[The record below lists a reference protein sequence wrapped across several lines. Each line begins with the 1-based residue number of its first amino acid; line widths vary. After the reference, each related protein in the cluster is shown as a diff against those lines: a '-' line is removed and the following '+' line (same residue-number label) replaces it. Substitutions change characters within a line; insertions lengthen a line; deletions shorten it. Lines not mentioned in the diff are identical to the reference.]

1 MRTLLAIAVAAT
13 VLGGCSS
20 DDEVDSAPPAAAEGL
35 PDVETLLSDSFVHWV
50 QRGGLASFS
59 MEDGVIT
66 GVTRPDQPNSF
77 LCTRE
82 TYRDF
87 DLTLEFKVDAGLNS
101 GVQVR
106 SQWRQEGN
114 LQRVFGYQVEIDTTS
129 RRWTGGIQDEGR
141 RGWLFS
147 PADPAAIQAFKP
159 GEWNAMRVLCE
170 DDRIRTWI
178 NGVPVADLTDSAT
191 PRGFIALQVR
201 GVGPQRLPMK
211 VQWRDIRVIER
222 QGTPPA
228 GLR

>member
-1 MRTLLAIAVAAT
+1 MRTLLAITMAAAM
-13 VLGGCSS
+13 LGGCSS
-20 DDEVDSAPPAAAEGL
+20 DEEAEPVPPATTEPL
-35 PDVETLLSDSFVHWV
+35 PHVETLLSDSFVHWV

-66 GVTRPDQPNSF
+66 GVTKPDQPHSF

-82 TYRDF
+82 IFRDF
-87 DLTLEFKVDAGLNS
+87 ELTLDFRIDTGLNS

-106 SQWRQEGN
+106 SQWRQEGT

-129 RRWTGGIQDEGR
+129 RRWTGGIYDEGR

-147 PADPAAIQAFKP
+147 PSDPAAIEAFRP

-170 DDRIRTWI
+170 GDRIRTWI

-191 PRGFIALQVR
+191 PKGFIALQVH
-201 GVGPQRLPMK
+201 GVGSQRLPMK
-211 VQWRDIRVIER
+211 AQWRNIRVVER

-228 GLR
+228 TLR

>member
-1 MRTLLAIAVAAT
+1 MRTLLAITMAAA

-20 DDEVDSAPPAAAEGL
+20 DEETAAPPIAEAL
-35 PDVETLLSDSFVHWV
+35 PHVETLLSDSFVHWV

-59 MEDGVIT
+59 MEGGVIT

-87 DLTLEFKVDAGLNS
+87 ELTLEFKVDAGLNS

-114 LQRVFGYQVEIDTTS
+114 LQRVYGYQVEIDATD
-129 RRWTGGIQDEGR
+129 RRRTGGIYDEAR

-147 PADPAAIQAFKP
+147 PTDPAAIAAFRP

-170 DDRIRTWI
+170 GDRIRTWI
-178 NGVPVADLTDSAT
+178 NDVPVADLVDSTT
-191 PRGFIALQVR
+191 PRGFIALQVH
-201 GVGPQRLPMK
+201 GVGSQRLPMK
-211 VQWRDIRVIER
+211 VQWRNIRVIER
-222 QGTPPA
+222 QGTSPA
-228 GLR
+228 GLQ

>member
-1 MRTLLAIAVAAT
+1 MRTLLAITVAAM

-20 DDEVDSAPPAAAEGL
+20 DEEVTAPPPVEAL
-35 PDVETLLSDSFVHWV
+35 PHVETLLSDSFVHWV

-59 MEDGVIT
+59 MEGGVIT

-87 DLTLEFKVDAGLNS
+87 ELTLEFKVDAGLNS

-114 LQRVFGYQVEIDTTS
+114 LQRVYGYQVEIDTTE
-129 RRWTGGIQDEGR
+129 RRWTGGIFDEGR

-147 PADPAAIQAFKP
+147 PTDPAAVNAFMP
-159 GEWNAMRVLCE
+159 GEWNSMRVCCE
-170 DDRIRTWI
+170 GDRIRTWI
-178 NGVPVADLTDSAT
+178 NDVPVADLVDATT
-191 PRGFIALQVR
+191 PRGFIALQVH
-201 GVGPQRLPMK
+201 GVGSQRLPMK
-211 VQWRDIRVIER
+211 VQWRNVRVIER
-222 QGTPPA
+222 QGSSPA